1 MLIPVTVDNHA
12 WVPPLLRP
20 LARRGI
26 DEIDAI
32 ADAVLGRRPAPP
44 PLGSSDWGRTE
55 RVLICLQAGE
65 AEGDV
70 RVQVR
75 IGPQQYGDAG
85 SRSLT
90 PSLGSA
96 LADYLR
102 GFRTGLR
109 RSPDEAERASL
120 ESAVADLG
128 RQLRALCLPG
138 DAGDAVANLLDGCPV
153 GTLVE
158 IVIQAEGA
166 ELLGLP
172 FETLRLPD
180 DRLVVTHPSA
190 VMLRRPLGLERGDA
204 APLAGPLK
212 ILAAVGAPDEQQ
224 TAAAVLDLERE
235 LQNIL
240 DALQQLRDQENC
252 QVRIL
257 EVGHP
262 EQIAAAIE
270 SDAYHILH
278 LSCHGSP
285 GVLIL
290 EDEDGRPVPTAPG
303 DLLEPIKRTGRPL
316 PLVLLSA
323 CHGGVQDGQTASFAE
338 SLLRQGVPAVL
349 AMQTSVSDHYAT
361 LLADAR
367 KELERDRLAAVQRG
381 APLHQT
387 QPEYATAALYVS
399 GDERPLADF
408 SQEKQ
413 PLRKRPVYE
422 MAGPVPQLRID
433 DLIGR
438 RRELRETLRTLRD
451 PARRFAGVVLTG
463 AGGVGKSALA
473 GRAMQR
479 LQEDGWAIAAHG
491 GRFDL
496 GNIATQTGIA
506 LEATVRDAAR
516 QIAAGLL
523 RPDQDDRVRFALLA
537 RALAELPLLLVLD
550 DFEQNLAPGGGQF
563 LDADLGGLLQMLGD
577 AARRGRLLITSRYP
591 VAELAG
597 YLHRVPV
604 GPLSPAES
612 RKLVL
617 RLDTLKPLEPAA
629 LARILRVIGGH
640 PRMLE
645 LLDALARGGVGRLTH
660 VTQKLDQLLRGL
672 NIDPAAAIDRLDEAL
687 QTALLLGSRD
697 IFLAD
702 LLERVRGEGLD
713 AALLQTAVSSLPVAP
728 AGLARMLAGE
738 HAMQAGDAAAAE
750 RALRRLEDL
759 SLVHRFP
766 DRSGWVHR
774 WTAEGLARLD
784 PDQHAARCVR
794 AGRYRMWRAANE
806 THSLEDGIEAVRNF
820 LSGGDFDAAAETA
833 IGCLEALARF
843 QQSLNVAALAS
854 EVLETLPESHP
865 YFSVIAHR
873 ETEAHLSLGWT
884 DRALRRYGELLER
897 HERLAQA
904 EPDRADYQRD
914 LVVSHWRLGLIE
926 DAGGES
932 HLRQALAIL
941 VSLKQAGR
949 LNPVDEPYI
958 DQLRKL
964 LRERGFQPS

>member
-1 MLIPVTVDNHA
+1 VFSEHSRASRWVESEVSYLTYARICEGKVLIPVTIDNNA

-26 DEIDAI
+26 GEIDAI
-32 ADAVLGRRPAPP
+32 ADALLGRRPGPP
-44 PLGSSDWGRTE
+44 PLGSSDWGSTE
-55 RVLICLQAGE
+55 RVLISLEPGAAAGE
-65 AEGDV
+65 V

-75 IGPQQYGDAG
+75 IGPQQYGDPAT
-85 SRSLT
+85 RSL
-90 PSLGSA
+90 PQSLRSA

-102 GFRTGLR
+102 GFRSGLR
-109 RSPDEAERASL
+109 RSPDAAERASL

-128 RQLRALCLPG
+128 RQLRGLCLPG

-153 GTLVE
+153 GKLVE

-190 VMLRRPLGLERGDA
+190 VMLRRPLGLKRSDA
-204 APLAGPLK
+204 PPLAGPLK

-224 TAAAVLDLERE
+224 TDAAVLDLERE

-240 DALQQLRDQENC
+240 DAVQQARDLENC
-252 QVRIL
+252 EVRIL

-262 EQIAAAIE
+262 AQIAAAIE

-285 GVLIL
+285 GQLIL
-290 EDEDGRPVPTAPG
+290 EDEDGRPVPTTAG
-303 DLLEPIKRTGRPL
+303 DLLAPIQRTGRPL
-316 PLVLLSA
+316 PLVLLNA

-361 LLADAR
+361 LLAGAFYRHLASREHLLASRALADAR
-367 KELERDRLAAVQRG
+367 KDLERDRLAAVQRG

-387 QPEYATAALYVS
+387 QPEYATAALYVA
-399 GDERPLADF
+399 GEERPLADF
-408 SQEKQ
+408 SRDKQ

-438 RRELRETLRTLRD
+438 RRELRQTLRTLRD
-451 PARRFAGVVLTG
+451 PARRVAGVVLTG

-496 GNIATQTGIA
+496 GNIVTQVGVALNGTG
-506 LEATVRDAAR
+506 RDAAR

-523 RPDQDDRVRFALLA
+523 QPDLDDRVRFTLLA
-537 RALAELPLLLVLD
+537 QALAEQPLLLVLD

-563 LDADLGGLLQMLGD
+563 LDADLPGLLQELVG

-591 VAELAG
+591 VPGLAA
-597 YLHRVPV
+597 YLDRVPV

-617 RLDTLKPLEPAA
+617 RLETLKPLASAE

-660 VTQKLDQLLRGL
+660 VTQKLEQLLREL
-672 NIDPAAAIDRLDEAL
+672 NIDPAAATDRLDQAL
-687 QTALLLGSRD
+687 QTALTRDPLPALAPPAPLG
-697 IFLAD
+697 
-702 LLERVRGEGLD
+702 
-713 AALLQTAVSSLPVAP
+713 
-728 AGLARMLAGE
+728 ARFENQPLYRTRLGMTVTRS
-738 HAMQAGDAAAAE
+738 AGD
-750 RALRRLEDL
+750 
-759 SLVHRFP
+759 
-766 DRSGWVHR
+766 
-774 WTAEGLARLD
+774 
-784 PDQHAARCVR
+784 
-794 AGRYRMWRAANE
+794 
-806 THSLEDGIEAVRNF
+806 
-820 LSGGDFDAAAETA
+820 
-833 IGCLEALARF
+833 
-843 QQSLNVAALAS
+843 
-854 EVLETLPESHP
+854 
-865 YFSVIAHR
+865 
-873 ETEAHLSLGWT
+873 
-884 DRALRRYGELLER
+884 
-897 HERLAQA
+897 
-904 EPDRADYQRD
+904 
-914 LVVSHWRLGLIE
+914 
-926 DAGGES
+926 
-932 HLRQALAIL
+932 
-941 VSLKQAGR
+941 
-949 LNPVDEPYI
+949 
-958 DQLRKL
+958 
-964 LRERGFQPS
+964 RG